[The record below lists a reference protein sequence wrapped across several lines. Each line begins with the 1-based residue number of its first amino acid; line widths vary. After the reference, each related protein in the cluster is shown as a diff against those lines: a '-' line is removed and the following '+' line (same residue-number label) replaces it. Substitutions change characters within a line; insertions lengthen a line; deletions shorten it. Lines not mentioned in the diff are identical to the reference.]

1 MKKFVLITALATCTI
16 VAHAQT
22 EPVEVPKE
30 NAGTTSNPQPQP
42 GAVSVFTFV
51 EQMPE
56 FPGGEKELLNY
67 LKENLKYP
75 DEALEEERQGKVY
88 VKFVVDENGDIKNAT
103 SVRPIGYGMDEE
115 AVRVVESMPQW
126 KPGKQN
132 GKAVKVYFQLP
143 ILFSIPKD
151 AEEARENE
159 PREKEIKKKKSRENE
174 SEDTE
179 PKEKKS
185 KKKKEKEEEDAE

>member
-1 MKKFVLITALATCTI
+1 MAALATSTI
-16 VAHAQT
+16 VARAQT
-22 EPVEVPKE
+22 EPVEAPKE
-30 NAGTTSNPQPQP
+30 NSGTSTGPQPQP

-56 FPGGEKELLNY
+56 FPGGQSELLKY

-75 DEALEEERQGKVY
+75 EEALDEERQGKVY

-126 KPGKQN
+126 KPGKQS
-132 GKAVKVYFQLP
+132 GKAVKVFFQLP
-143 ILFSIPKD
+143 IMFSIPKD
-151 AEEARENE
+151 AEEVRENE
-159 PREKEIKKKKSRENE
+159 PREKAIKKKE

-179 PKEKKS
+179 AKEKKS
-185 KKKKEKEEEDAE
+185 KKKKVKEEEEAE

>member
-1 MKKFVLITALATCTI
+1 MKKFVLITVLTTGTFF
-16 VAHAQT
+16 AHAQT
-22 EPVEVPKE
+22 EPVESPKE
-30 NAGTTSNPQPQP
+30 NTGTSNNPQPQP
-42 GAVSVFTFV
+42 GTVSVFTYV

-56 FPGGEKELLNY
+56 FPGGEGELLKY

-75 DEALEEERQGKVY
+75 EEALDEEREGKVY
-88 VKFVVDENGDIKNAT
+88 VKFVVDENGDIRNAM

-143 ILFSIPKD
+143 IMFSIPKD
-151 AEEARENE
+151 AEEVMENE
-159 PREKEIKKKKSRENE
+159 SREKEVKKKETKEV
-174 SEDTE
+174 DTE
-179 PKEKKS
+179 ASAPKEKKS
-185 KKKKEKEEEDAE
+185 RKKKEKEAEETE

>member
-1 MKKFVLITALATCTI
+1 MKKFVLITVLTTGTFF
-16 VAHAQT
+16 AHAQT
-22 EPVEVPKE
+22 EPVEAPKE
-30 NAGTTSNPQPQP
+30 NTGTSNSPQPQP
-42 GAVSVFTFV
+42 GAVSVFTYV

-56 FPGGEKELLNY
+56 FPGGQSELLKY

-75 DEALEEERQGKVY
+75 EEALDEERQGKVY
-88 VKFVVDENGDIKNAT
+88 VKFVVDENGDIKNAM

-143 ILFSIPKD
+143 IMFSIPKD
-151 AEEARENE
+151 AEDARDNE
-159 PREKEIKKKKSRENE
+159 PREKEIKKKESRENE

-185 KKKKEKEEEDAE
+185 KKKKEKEAEEAE

>member
-1 MKKFVLITALATCTI
+1 MAVLAICTI
-16 VAHAQT
+16 VANAQT
-22 EPVEVPKE
+22 EPVEAPKD
-30 NAGTTSNPQPQP
+30 NSGTTNNPQPQP

-56 FPGGEKELLNY
+56 FPGGEGEMLKY

-75 DEALEEERQGKVY
+75 EEALDEEREGKVY
-88 VKFVVDENGDIKNAT
+88 IKFVVDENGDIKNAT

-126 KPGKQN
+126 KPGKQS

-143 ILFSIPKD
+143 IKFSIPKD
-151 AEEARENE
+151 AEEVRENE
-159 PREKEIKKKKSRENE
+159 PREKEVKKREPKE
-174 SEDTE
+174 LDTE
-179 PKEKKS
+179 AAGPKEKKS
-185 KKKKEKEEEDAE
+185 KKKKEKEEEEAE

>member
-1 MKKFVLITALATCTI
+1 MKKFVLMAALATSTI

-22 EPVEVPKE
+22 EPVEAPKE
-30 NAGTTSNPQPQP
+30 NSGATNNPQPQP

-56 FPGGEKELLNY
+56 FPGGESEMLKY
-67 LKENLKYP
+67 LKANLKYP
-75 DEALEEERQGKVY
+75 EEALDEEREGKVY
-88 VKFVVDENGDIKNAT
+88 VKFVVDENGDIRNAT

-126 KPGKQN
+126 KPGKQS

-143 ILFSIPKD
+143 IKFSIPKD
-151 AEEARENE
+151 AEEVREKE
-159 PREKEIKKKKSRENE
+159 PREKEVKKKEPKEL
-174 SEDTE
+174 DTE
-179 PKEKKS
+179 AAGPKEKKS
-185 KKKKEKEEEDAE
+185 KKKKEKEEEEAE

>member
-1 MKKFVLITALATCTI
+1 MAALATSTI

-22 EPVEVPKE
+22 EPVEAPKE
-30 NAGTTSNPQPQP
+30 NSGTSSGPQPQP

-56 FPGGEKELLNY
+56 FPGGESEMLKY
-67 LKENLKYP
+67 LKANLKYP
-75 DEALEEERQGKVY
+75 EEALDEEREGKVY
-88 VKFVVDENGDIKNAT
+88 VKFVVDENGDIRNAM

-126 KPGKQN
+126 KPGKQS

-151 AEEARENE
+151 AEEAMENK
-159 PREKEIKKKKSRENE
+159 PREKEVKRKGSRENE

-179 PKEKKS
+179 TKEKKS
-185 KKKKEKEEEDAE
+185 KKKKEKEGEEAE